1 MIDELRRKIAADSG
15 LEEEEITRLI
25 EDKMLELSGLVSEEG
40 AAYIVAKELG
50 LELRREQARLNIEN
64 IMPGMQNV
72 DVVGKVVRISPVR
85 EFKTEKAEGKVANI
99 TIADKT
105 GSVQLSLWNDE
116 VERLQEIEMGDIV
129 NVRGFVREG
138 FSGNEIRLGRK
149 GLIIKSTETS
159 GFDSVVDNRTAE
171 RSLINELREGF
182 YRSVRAPILQIF
194 ETNVFYEICP
204 ECKKRVKVVDDR
216 YECPEHGN
224 VEADYGLVISGII
237 DDGTAS
243 IRAVF
248 FGDAA
253 EKLLGIS
260 RAEAK
265 KLFDRKRKLDAVLSL
280 IPLGK
285 EFVFEGKV
293 RRNEF
298 FDRLEFVVN
307 NVKSVDI
314 KNEIEM
320 ILEKRGE

>member
-1 MIDELRRKIAADSG
+1 M
-15 LEEEEITRLI
+15 
-25 EDKMLELSGLVSEEG
+25 
-40 AAYIVAKELG
+40 
-50 LELRREQARLNIEN
+50 
-64 IMPGMQNV
+64 
-72 DVVGKVVRISPVR
+72 
-85 EFKTEKAEGKVANI
+85 
-99 TIADKT
+99 
-105 GSVQLSLWNDE
+105 
-116 VERLQEIEMGDIV
+116 
-129 NVRGFVREG
+129 
-138 FSGNEIRLGRK
+138 
-149 GLIIKSTETS
+149 
-159 GFDSVVDNRTAE
+159 
-171 RSLINELREGF
+171 
-182 YRSVRAPILQIF
+182 RAPILQIF

>member
-15 LEEEEITRLI
+15 LKEEEITRLI

-105 GSVQLSLWNDE
+105 GSVRLSLWNDE

-138 FSGNEIRLGRK
+138 MSGPEVRLGRK
-149 GLIIKSTETS
+149 GMIIKSMETS
-159 GFDSVVDNRTAE
+159 GFEDVVNNRTAE
-171 RSLINELREGF
+171 RSLINELHEGF
-182 YRSVRAPILQIF
+182 YRSVRAPILQVF

-204 ECKKRVKVVDDR
+204 ECKKRLKVVDDG

-243 IRAVF
+243 LRAVF
-248 FGDAA
+248 FGEAA

-260 RAEAK
+260 RIEAK

-293 RRNEF
+293 RKNEF

-314 KNEIEM
+314 KKEIEM